1 MENLLPHYLN
11 ECTSIEQ
18 SNKLVDLGIF
28 RLLKTYPFLCWQRFV
43 KFNPKQEKVI
53 EKTPW
58 KISLYSLEYHQPA
71 SVLSKLELTPA
82 FTINELISL
91 VPGKLNIR
99 KTSDGDF
106 IVSIFG
112 KEDAGF
118 KAKSLID
125 ALYNLIINL
134 FINKLI

>member
-1 MENLLPHYLN
+1 MENFLPHYLN

-28 RLLKTYPFLCWQRFV
+28 RLLKTQPFLCWQRFINFNLEPG
-43 KFNPKQEKVI
+43 KFI
-53 EKTPW
+53 EKSPW
-58 KISLYSLEYHQPA
+58 KISLYAGEYHPTDGF
-71 SVLSKLELTPA
+71 SKLEFNPA
-82 FTINELISL
+82 FTISELISL
-91 VPGKLNIR
+91 VPGKLDIQ

-112 KEDAGF
+112 KEDPGF

-125 ALYNLIINL
+125 ALYILIENL

>member
-28 RLLKTYPFLCWQRFV
+28 RLLKTQPFLCYQRFV
-43 KFNPKQEKVI
+43 YFNSLGEFI
-53 EKTPW
+53 EKSPW
-58 KISLYSLEYHQPA
+58 RISLYTSEHQPTHG
-71 SVLSKLELTPA
+71 LFKIELNPA
-82 FTINELISL
+82 FSINELISL
-91 VPGKLNIR
+91 IPGKLNIQ

-118 KAKSLID
+118 RAKSLID
-125 ALYNLIINL
+125 ALYNLIVNL

>member
-11 ECTSIEQ
+11 DCTSIEQ

-28 RLLKTYPFLCWQRFV
+28 RLLKTQPFLCWQRFV
-43 KFNPKQEKVI
+43 NFNLEPGKFI
-53 EKTPW
+53 EEGPW
-58 KISLYSLEYHQPA
+58 KISLYAGEYHPTDGF
-71 SVLSKLELTPA
+71 SRLELTPA
-82 FTINELISL
+82 FTISELISL
-91 VPGKLNIR
+91 VPGKLDIQ

-118 KAKSLID
+118 RSKFLID
-125 ALYNLIINL
+125 ALYNLVVNL

>member
-28 RLLKTYPFLCWQRFV
+28 RLLKTQPLLCWQRFV
-43 KFNPKQEKVI
+43 NFYLGPGKFI
-53 EKTPW
+53 EESPW
-58 KISLYSLEYHQPA
+58 IISLYAGEYHPTDGF
-71 SVLSKLELTPA
+71 SKLELTPA

-91 VPGKLNIR
+91 VPGKLDIQ
-99 KTSDGDF
+99 KTSDEDF

-118 KAKSLID
+118 RAKSLID
-125 ALYNLIINL
+125 ALYSLIVNL
-134 FINKLI
+134 FINKII

>member
-18 SNKLVDLGIF
+18 SNRLVDLGIF
-28 RLLKTYPFLCWQRFV
+28 RLLKTQPFLCWQRFV
-43 KFNPKQEKVI
+43 NFNLEPGKFI
-53 EKTPW
+53 EKSPW
-58 KISLYSLEYHQPA
+58 KISLYVSEYQPTDGF
-71 SVLSKLELTPA
+71 SKLELTPA

-99 KTSDGDF
+99 KTYDGDF

-125 ALYNLIINL
+125 ALYNLVVNL

>member
-11 ECTSIEQ
+11 ECTSVEQ

-28 RLLKTYPFLCWQRFV
+28 RLLKTQPFLCWQRFV
-43 KFNPKQEKVI
+43 DFNLEPGKFI
-53 EKTPW
+53 EKSPW
-58 KISLYSLEYHQPA
+58 KISLYAGEYQPPNGF
-71 SVLSKLELTPA
+71 SRLELTPA

-91 VPGKLNIR
+91 VPGKLDIQ

-118 KAKSLID
+118 RAKFLID
-125 ALYNLIINL
+125 ALYNLVVNL